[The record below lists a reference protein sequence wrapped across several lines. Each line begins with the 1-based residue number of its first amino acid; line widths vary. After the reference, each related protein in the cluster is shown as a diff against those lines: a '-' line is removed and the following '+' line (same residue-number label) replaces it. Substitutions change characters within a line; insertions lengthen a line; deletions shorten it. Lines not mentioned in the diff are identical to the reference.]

1 MQKLED
7 IFRLILFMV
16 SSAIG
21 ISAVALAFLAP
32 EWENLYQLNA
42 AVLQTQRN
50 NQKIESIIND
60 HQELTARISADPNI
74 LRRIAPV
81 TLGIDPCEP
90 NQPSV
95 KMTAD
100 MLAGAKAVLQQQD
113 GQDSD
118 NTQIPKW
125 LARCTQDDN
134 RIVLF
139 SAGAGLIVVSF
150 ACFGRRKGNKEV
162 KKQRNKEK

>member
-7 IFRLILFMV
+7 IMRLFLFMI

-21 ISAVALAFLAP
+21 ISAVAMAFLAP
-32 EWENLYQLNA
+32 EWKGLYQLNA
-42 AVLQTQRN
+42 AVQLTEHN
-50 NQKIESIIND
+50 NQKIESIIKD
-60 HQELTARISADPNI
+60 HQELTARINADPNI

-95 KMTAD
+95 EITD
-100 MLAGAKAVLQQQD
+100 DTLCLAKSVLRQQD
-113 GQDSD
+113 REDSD
-118 NTQIPKW
+118 NSKAPEW
-125 LARCTQDDN
+125 LVRCTDDNN

-150 ACFGRRKGNKEV
+150 ACFGKKRGNRKA
-162 KKQRNKEK
+162 KK